1 MKHAW
6 LTTLMVCLGTIATG
20 VARGNDACS
29 VVRVPDSHAVV
40 IPFSVVDGRIYVQAN
55 VNGKGPFR
63 FAVDT
68 GASGVGRLDSS
79 LLSSLGLQSSGRAAT
94 SDGVATAEVDTT
106 PVESLSVGPIERKGL
121 NLITRDYRKHVSG
134 EAAFDGILG
143 REFFADGLLVIDYG
157 TRRISF
163 SKSKGLSRSDMGV
176 LPYERAFRVPITI
189 GDKSFEANLDSGAN
203 VAMVVPARFWPEVSG
218 SSLAAAASAQ
228 LTNGK
233 IETSKGVVPGPVK
246 AGEAR
251 WSNVTAK
258 VSERFPEILIGA
270 HALSSVILA
279 IDQRSRSIA
288 LCPI

>member
-1 MKHAW
+1 M
-6 LTTLMVCLGTIATG
+6 TLVACLAMTAFASAP
-20 VARGNDACS
+20 VRGKDACS
-29 VVRVPDSHAVV
+29 VVRAPDARAIAV
-40 IPFSVVDGRIYVQAN
+40 PFSVVDGRIYVQAK

-68 GASGVGRLDSS
+68 GASGVGRLDAS
-79 LLSSLGLQSSGRAAT
+79 LLPKLGLESSGTAAT
-94 SDGVATAEVDTT
+94 SDGVATAEVETT
-106 PVESLSVGPIERKGL
+106 AVESLSVGSIERKDL
-121 NLITRDYRKHVSG
+121 SLITRDYRKHVSG

-143 REFFADGLLVIDYG
+143 RAFFADGLLVIDYG
-157 TRRISF
+157 ARKLSF
-163 SKSKGLSRSDMGV
+163 SKSSGLSRNDKGV

-203 VAMVVPARFWPEVSG
+203 VAMVVPARLWPEVSG
-218 SSLAAAASAQ
+218 SSLEKAASGQ

-246 AGEAR
+246 AGAMR
-251 WSNVTAK
+251 WFDVDAK

-270 HALSSVILA
+270 HALSSSVLA

-288 LCPI
+288 LCPN

>member
-1 MKHAW
+1 MKHVW
-6 LTTLMVCLGTIATG
+6 LTTLMVCLGTVATDI
-20 VARGNDACS
+20 ARGEDACS
-29 VVRVPDSHAVV
+29 IVRAPDSRAVV
-40 IPFSVVDGRIYVQAN
+40 IPFSVVDGRIYVQAR

-79 LLSSLGLQSSGRAAT
+79 LLPTLGLQSSGSAAT
-94 SDGVATAEVDTT
+94 SDGVTTAEAETT
-106 PVESLSVGPIERKGL
+106 AVESLSVGSIERRGL
-121 NLITRDYRKHVSG
+121 SLITRDYRKHVSG

-157 TRRISF
+157 ARKISF
-163 SKSKGLSRSDMGV
+163 STSRGLSRDDAGA

-189 GDKSFEANLDSGAN
+189 GAKSFEANLDSGAN
-203 VAMVVPARFWPEVSG
+203 VAMVVPARLWPEVSG
-218 SSLAAAASAQ
+218 SALEKAASGQ

-246 AGEAR
+246 AGAMR
-251 WSNVTAK
+251 WSDVDAK

-270 HALSSVILA
+270 HALSSTVLA

-288 LCPI
+288 LCPN